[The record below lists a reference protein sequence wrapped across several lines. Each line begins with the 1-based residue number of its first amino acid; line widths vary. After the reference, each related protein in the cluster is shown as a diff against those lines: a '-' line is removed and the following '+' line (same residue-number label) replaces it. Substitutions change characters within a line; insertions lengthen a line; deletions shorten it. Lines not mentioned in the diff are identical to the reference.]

1 MTNIV
6 PVHDNVVA
14 PDFRI
19 GHSVDVLRQRIKSM
33 VEAGGQV
40 AKFEMIRDAG
50 DLTLDVGTSRKG
62 KPLARIQVGGLHH
75 EFSESS
81 RVSRHLQTMHA
92 HEVRDRLRSGAF
104 FFLEQDNQM
113 KLVDFVL
120 DAPNRFIHT
129 DLDIHNL
136 MNTIGVSP
144 ISHRRDRHLHGNT
157 HNQSLYL
164 GSAFSAEDLSIAEL
178 NGQAMGGEFSSLLR
192 FVWNPFQQHVNS
204 AFELI
209 RLICANGAVGIASF
223 LNTKVPLMN
232 QWEQNLHIASKQIQ
246 ALVQNKVDVRLRR
259 MAAENASVGVLMQL
273 ETHMMKRLGNEDVD
287 PQDAQMFRALM
298 NVVDPAAHLGN
309 IYKPEIFDFVNIAAQ
324 LPGHLTKMDAWN
336 IATEMNSHTEATND
350 STHFALSKIAN
361 DLMFT
366 DRDYRV
372 HRKIASPFSSADQAF
387 FGNIAVA
394 A

>member
-6 PVHDNVVA
+6 T
-14 PDFRI
+14 PDFRA
-19 GHSVDVLRQRIKSM
+19 GHNVDVLRQQIQTM

-40 AKFEMIRDAG
+40 AKYEMIRDAS
-50 DLTLDVGTSRKG
+50 DLKLDVGTSRKG
-62 KPLARIQVGGLHH
+62 KPLARIEVGGLHH
-75 EFSESS
+75 EFGENS

-92 HEVRDRLRSGAF
+92 HEVRDRLQSGAF

-120 DAPNRFIHT
+120 DSENRFIHT
-129 DLDIHNL
+129 DTDIDNL
-136 MNTIGVSP
+136 MSTIGVSP

-157 HNQSLYL
+157 HNQNLYL
-164 GSAFSAEDLSIAEL
+164 GSAFSAENLSIAEL
-178 NGQAMGGEFSSLLR
+178 NGAAMGGEFSSLLR
-192 FVWNPFQQHVNS
+192 FIWNPFQQHVNS

-223 LNTKVPLMN
+223 LNTKIPLMN
-232 QWEQNLHIASKQIQ
+232 QWDQNLHIASKQIQ

-273 ETHMMKRLGNEDVD
+273 ETHMLKRLGNEDVD
-287 PQDAQMFRALM
+287 PQDKQMFKALM

-309 IYKPEIFDFVNIAAQ
+309 IYRPDVFENASIAQQ

-350 STHFALSKIAN
+350 SSHFALSKIAN

-387 FGNIAVA
+387 FGEILVA